1 MSFLV
6 VMMVFVIVQYWGS
19 GEPLHRDRWWQHWA
33 ATSSRSFSSD
43 GAILLLQ
50 VLLPVVVVWWLLHW
64 LAGVSSLLLM
74 LVSVPALLYCL
85 GRGDFSQWVKG
96 YIEAF
101 KRNDN
106 EVAAEYA
113 QRLGVVTDAIDGW
126 SELHHAVLQ
135 RVTYRAFERM
145 FVTIFWFVLLGIPGA
160 LLYRLAQFARQRSD
174 NPDAVRLLAAR
185 LAWILEWPVVRVLGC
200 SLALTGNFMG
210 AFQSVMD
217 SLLSFERSTEDELE
231 RMVHGALNVNDC
243 ELVQEGVTESEIE
256 ALQPLLSRSLV
267 LWLCVLGLIG
277 LF

>member
-6 VMMVFVIVQYWGS
+6 VVVVFLIVQYWGS
-19 GEPLHRDRWWQHWA
+19 GEPLHRDGWWKSWA
-33 ATSSRSFSSD
+33 DTISRSFSDS
-43 GAILLLQ
+43 GITLLLQ

-64 LAGVSSLLLM
+64 LAGVSSFLLM
-74 LVSVPALLYCL
+74 LASVPALLYCL
-85 GRGDFSQWVKG
+85 GRGDFSEWVNG
-96 YIEAF
+96 YIDAF

-113 QRLGVVTDAIDGW
+113 QRLGVLTEELDGW
-126 SELHHAVLQ
+126 PDLHRAVLQ

-145 FVTIFWFVLLGIPGA
+145 FVAIFWFVLLGVAGA
-160 LLYRLAQFARQRSD
+160 LFYRLAQFARERTENSEE
-174 NPDAVRLLAAR
+174 VRLLAAR
-185 LAWILEWPVVRVLGC
+185 LMWILEWPVVRVLGC

-210 AFQSVMD
+210 AFQSVID
-217 SLLSFERSTEDELE
+217 SLWSFDESTELKLE
-231 RMVHGALNVNDC
+231 RMVHGALNVNGS
-243 ELVQEGVTESEIE
+243 ELVQEGITESEIE